1 MFEYWFSRWV
11 NTDDGS
17 RMRNPRGSAM
27 YPKHIIRQM
36 LESAFN
42 AGVAMIVSRNSP
54 ANFPQERQ
62 GLLK

>member
-1 MFEYWFSRWV
+1 MFEAWFNWWV

-42 AGVAMIVSRNSP
+42 AGAAMKDAEST
-54 ANFPQERQ
+54 A
-62 GLLK
+62 GATA